1 MADGEPGSVY
11 EAAGGEA
18 TFARLV
24 EAFYESV
31 AADPLLRP
39 MYPEEDLAGAK
50 ERLFLFLIQL
60 FGGPR
65 RYEAQRG
72 HPRLRMRH
80 LPFSVGIAE
89 RDAWLTHMYA
99 AMDTVGIQEPA
110 RTPMLE
116 YFERAA
122 DFMRNRPE

>member
-1 MADGEPGSVY
+1 MAEGEPGSVF
-11 EAAGGEA
+11 EAAGGEE

-24 EAFYESV
+24 EAFYEGV
-31 AADPLLRP
+31 VADPLLRP

-72 HPRLRMRH
+72 HPRLRARH

-89 RDAWLTHMYA
+89 RDAWLTHMRA
-99 AMDTVGIQEPA
+99 AMYQVGIEEPA

-116 YFERAA
+116 YFDRAA